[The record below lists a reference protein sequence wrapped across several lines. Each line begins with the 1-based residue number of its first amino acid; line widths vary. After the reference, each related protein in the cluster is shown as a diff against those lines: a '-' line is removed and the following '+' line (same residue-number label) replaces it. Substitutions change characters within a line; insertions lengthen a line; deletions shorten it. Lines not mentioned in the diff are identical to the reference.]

1 MKRYTKSQHKFFD
14 YMVTFLSSLC
24 CIGIG
29 LRNHRIISSGTY
41 PNKVVLPVLL
51 SLFYN
56 EDRELKLQG
65 ISTAS
70 NLELIIRPYELLNA
84 LASNI
89 WPTEIKFDESPLS
102 DETKGMR
109 QPVNLSATDL
119 LHAQLIKSTFIAY
132 YEQFSPVIKMKYVTI
147 QNWPSVW
154 KFGRIVRNAF
164 VHNGIITIRDL
175 NAPPVSWGKLSYS
188 AANNG
193 QKILYVDLAV
203 VEIILLME
211 EMDSHL

>member
-1 MKRYTKSQHKFFD
+1 MKRYTKSQHNFYD
-14 YMVTFLSSLC
+14 YLVNFISSLC
-24 CIGIG
+24 LGIG

-41 PNKVVLPVLL
+41 PDKGRLLESL

-56 EDRELKLQG
+56 KDRELKLQG

-70 NLELIIRPYELLNA
+70 NLELIIRPYELLNT
-84 LASNI
+84 LASDI

-109 QPVNLSATDL
+109 QPVNLPVTFL

-132 YEQFSPVIKMKYVTI
+132 YEQFSLVIKMKYGTI

-154 KFGRIVRNAF
+154 NFGRVVRNAF

-193 QKILYVDLAV
+193 QNILYADLAV

>member
-29 LRNHRIISSGTY
+29 LRNHRIISSGKY
-41 PNKVVLPVLL
+41 PAKVVLPILL
-51 SLFYN
+51 SPFYN
-56 EDRELKLQG
+56 KDRELKLQG
-65 ISTAS
+65 ISTTS
-70 NLELIIRPYELLNA
+70 NLELIIRPYGLLND
-84 LASNI
+84 LANNI
-89 WPTEIKFDESPLS
+89 WPTEIEFDESPLS

-109 QPVNLSATDL
+109 QPVNLSATDSF
-119 LHAQLIKSTFIAY
+119 HAQLIKSTFIAY
-132 YEQFSPVIKMKYVTI
+132 YEQFSLVIQKKYGTI

-154 KFGRIVRNAF
+154 HFGRVVRNAF
-164 VHNGIITIRDL
+164 VHNGVITIRDPK
-175 NAPPVSWGKLSYS
+175 APPVSWEKLSYS

-193 QKILYVDLAV
+193 QNILYVDLAV